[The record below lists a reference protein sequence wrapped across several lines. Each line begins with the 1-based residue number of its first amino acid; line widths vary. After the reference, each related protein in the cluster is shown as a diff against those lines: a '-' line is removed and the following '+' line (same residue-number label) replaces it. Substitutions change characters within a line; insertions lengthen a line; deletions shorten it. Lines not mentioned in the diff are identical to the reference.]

1 MMRSIHATQMNNLDS
16 VIKRILTN
24 IVFGCAILLISALAV
39 TFRYY
44 IDKQSNLN
52 MDELK
57 QIVEE
62 EITKNEY

>member
-1 MMRSIHATQMNNLDS
+1 MMQIIHATQMNNLDS

-24 IVFGCAILLISALAV
+24 IVFGCAILLISDLAV

-62 EITKNEY
+62 EITKKK